1 MSRAIAL
8 AFQVTFA
15 RFFFPACLSAC
26 LPTPRATAGFR
37 EGASGFPST
46 VTVSKQ
52 WMVPETAGAG
62 PGEPP

>member
-1 MSRAIAL
+1 MSRTIAL
-8 AFQVTFA
+8 ALLLLGSSSL
-15 RFFFPACLSAC
+15 PAC
-26 LPTPRATAGFR
+26 LPTLRAIAGFR